1 MLNSKKI
8 YMKTKNIIFTVL
20 IITCTFMFTSCT
32 DFLEVEPNDTYT
44 SDNFY
49 SSEDD
54 FNAATAPLYN
64 RVWFDFNSKF
74 YYGLGDG
81 RSYNLYAPFSD
92 YIYPFTDLAESAL
105 TGPLV
110 EAWSS
115 FYNVIQQ
122 SNNVIVGIQGSPVD
136 EETQKQYIAEARFMR
151 GTAYWY
157 LASLWGDV
165 IISTNP
171 KDLVSN
177 PIVNKNSK
185 VLALKYRPSSFEDLI
200 GQDVATKTIINSIKA
215 NKVPNAYLF
224 TGIRGIGKTTIARIV
239 AKSLN
244 CLNGIEN
251 LCNKKPCANCDAIA
265 NSSHI
270 DVLEMDAASKTGVDD
285 VRDLIEFSRYGPTS
299 SKYKIFIIDEV
310 HMLSKQAFNA
320 LLKTLEEP
328 PEYLKFIFATTEIK
342 KIPITVVSR
351 CQRFDLSRIKSS
363 ELFEFIKKIKEKE
376 NGNVS
381 DDALKLIVKI
391 SEGSVRDALS
401 LLDRGLIAL
410 DNNKKLDLNTAQKI
424 FGYFDKSQL
433 INIFKFILEG
443 NEKEV
448 IEFYRKIYD
457 QGIEPKVFINDFLE
471 LIYYFK
477 NINSLTLESTNFS
490 LNDEEFLMIKEL
502 SNSIDNQILIL
513 FWQFTIRT
521 LGELDIVSNQN
532 LAIEMFL
539 MRLMHISS
547 LKPEGKI
554 KKNDLTKIS
563 EKKDIISDFKVDAI
577 DQIKNVTQ
585 EKKIKL
591 ETHTEIKSETKISIN
606 TFDQLLK
613 ICSEKKE
620 MKLKYELEKNINL
633 VGFEKNRI
641 EISFNDNLDKNFVK
655 DLSVK
660 LFEWT
665 NQRWIITFSKKQG
678 EASIRE
684 KEETKKVEFINS
696 AKNSKEYK
704 IILEKFPD
712 ADLVDVILKKK
723 EIDT

>member
-1 MLNSKKI
+1 M
-8 YMKTKNIIFTVL
+8 
-20 IITCTFMFTSCT
+20 
-32 DFLEVEPNDTYT
+32 
-44 SDNFY
+44 
-49 SSEDD
+49 
-54 FNAATAPLYN
+54 
-64 RVWFDFNSKF
+64 
-74 YYGLGDG
+74 
-81 RSYNLYAPFSD
+81 
-92 YIYPFTDLAESAL
+92 
-105 TGPLV
+105 
-110 EAWSS
+110 
-115 FYNVIQQ
+115 
-122 SNNVIVGIQGSPVD
+122 
-136 EETQKQYIAEARFMR
+136 
-151 GTAYWY
+151 
-157 LASLWGDV
+157 
-165 IISTNP
+165 
-171 KDLVSN
+171 
-177 PIVNKNSK
+177 NKNSK

-547 LKPEGKI
+547 SKPEVKI

-606 TFDQLLK
+606 TCDQLLK

-655 DLSVK
+655 DLSIK